1 MSAALRAWRSFRR
14 GVLLCADIPHK
25 TGLAIDPAPGEGQVV
40 IPLPTT
46 LLKSEQFVLFL
57 PEESDDALQVL
68 LAKRSD
74 DAPEALKDRWLMLHL
89 EPPRGDVRWT
99 LFDPES
105 ARLGAEVIDHD
116 ALASFN
122 PLANAEPALV
132 KRANTDRDAL
142 LRACERATG
151 STLTDPVCVEA
162 NPSGLLVR
170 HKLGV
175 TLAPFAREA
184 NDAASAEREI
194 DALLLDATDS
204 GTPPTKWEG

>member
-1 MSAALRAWRSFRR
+1 VSAALRAWRSFRR

-25 TGLAIDPAPGEGQVV
+25 TGLAIDPAPGGEGAVA

-46 LLKSEQFVLFL
+46 LLNSEQFVLFL
-57 PEESDDALQVL
+57 PDESDDALQVL
-68 LAKRSD
+68 LARRNEEVS
-74 DAPEALKDRWLMLHL
+74 EALKDRWLMLHL

-122 PLANAEPALV
+122 PLANVEPALV
-132 KRANTDRDAL
+132 KRANADRDAL
-142 LRACERATG
+142 RRACERATG

-162 NPSGLLVR
+162 NPSGLFVR

-175 TLAPFAREA
+175 TLAPFAREVT
-184 NDAASAEREI
+184 DHESADREVEAMLAWERR
-194 DALLLDATDS
+194 T
-204 GTPPTKWEG
+204 